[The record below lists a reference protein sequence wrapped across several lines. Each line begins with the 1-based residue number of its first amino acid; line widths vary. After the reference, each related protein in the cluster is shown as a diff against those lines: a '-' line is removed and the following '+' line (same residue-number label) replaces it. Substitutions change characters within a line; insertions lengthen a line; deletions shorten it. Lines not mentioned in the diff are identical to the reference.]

1 MENNQ
6 PPRPSEP
13 HPVST
18 SSGQPST
25 QTRIHV
31 VFAALG
37 SAIILGMLM
46 AVPACNNWMH
56 ERQAR
61 GAQTTARADLDL
73 IFRRETD
80 FKTKNGFYTTDLAA
94 LSLYMPKQ
102 LMVLYK
108 FGFVAQTNDAG
119 KKATALSGEEITLDP
134 SRSNL
139 DLLKKALPK
148 LEVFLSGM
156 TKLDD
161 FDFSN
166 MGSYCAD
173 CTATADRFKAVAA
186 ANLDNDPTLDVWT
199 IDQNGVVVHVV
210 DDLGTDASSGP
221 SK

>member
-6 PPRPSEP
+6 PPNLPPVAPSD
-13 HPVST
+13 
-18 SSGQPST
+18 QPST

-31 VFAALG
+31 VFAG
-37 SAIILGMLM
+37 VGTAIILGMLM

-94 LSLYMPKQ
+94 LSLDMPKQ
-102 LMVLYK
+102 LIVLYK
-108 FGFVAQTNDAG
+108 FGFVTPSGDAG
-119 KKATALSGEEITLDP
+119 KKATSLHGDEMVIDP

-139 DLLKKALPK
+139 DALKKAMPA
-148 LEVFLSGM
+148 LEVFQSGM

-161 FDFSN
+161 FDFSS
-166 MGSYCAD
+166 MASYCTD
-173 CTATADRFKAVAA
+173 CTATADRFKAIAA
-186 ANLDNDPTLDVWT
+186 ANLDNDPTLDIWT
-199 IDQNGVVVHVV
+199 IDQNGVVTHVV
-210 DDLGTDASSGP
+210 DDLGTDANGGP